1 MKTPAFVSLSA
12 VLFFAGCATSYES
25 SNILSGGYSETPL
38 APDVV
43 RIVFHGNS
51 ITSKERVQDLA
62 LMRAADLS
70 LKAGFPYFTVLKETN
85 ERVEGFDGDPMMS
98 TPKTQILVQ
107 FLKEKPAG
115 ILAYDSAFLI
125 QTMKS
130 KYKIQ

>member
-1 MKTPAFVSLSA
+1 MKTPTFVSLFA
-12 VLFFAGCATSYES
+12 VLLFAGCATSYES
-25 SNILSGGYSETPL
+25 SNILSGGYSETQL

-43 RIVFHGNS
+43 RVVFHGNS

-70 LKAGFPYFTVLKETN
+70 LKAGFPYFAVLKEAN
-85 ERVEGFDGDPMMS
+85 ETMQGGDGDPMMS
-98 TPKTQILVQ
+98 TRKTQILVQ

-115 ILAYDSAFLI
+115 VLAYDSAFLI
-125 QTMKS
+125 QTMKA